1 MHIRYGNNQ
10 GDSAFTCME
19 SEANWFFPADH
30 LKTETPLS
38 TTLNAFVHTNNA
50 HTFTYQVLWSSY
62 QIISST
68 PDVINIKMPR
78 PYSDFLNVIGA
89 VTQIDVA
96 SALGGACLNPDVRKY
111 TFRTTV
117 TCCAVIGLL
126 LADLLICFIRRC
138 ATKQEGLRARIYSE
152 SMFFYLLL
160 TYCVLPVLT
169 KYLFRGLPAACGH
182 IPYKGTNY
190 EEYEVRDGKVK
201 YLTVDPATDC
211 HSKSYE
217 EFVVFNWAMIALCTL
232 FLLSYAVLLRYHRDR
247 IVKID
252 DESLQ
257 LRHAARYD
265 PKLKPFQ
272 FLIRP
277 FQREMYWYDLYDM
290 PRRIFFVSLLP
301 LIGSDVERAVI
312 GCILS
317 LVGLLISSN
326 LKPYQKE
333 VTNALSEA
341 LQYLIFFTFF
351 IGVVTALDD
360 KKVNILGG
368 KNGDEISTVGVIAV
382 IANLI
387 VVFISARPGI
397 MAMYK
402 FKANEAKLQAA
413 IESTMAQQST
423 KVGKGSS
430 SSTRIF
436 DDMVNLRALERAQL
450 IDVDVSPDTITPLV
464 ARLVAKTRSW
474 LGASD
479 GGLDDVWLPEAIT
492 DGLEGTEEEP
502 LLPLLPTDA
511 ADSSNRPQKAVSGS
525 VSTKELAVAYD
536 KYIENRMV
544 HQRSKIAAKDNLLA
558 RTVHQR
564 AHKYESAEDLSR
576 VREKIRR
583 AMLHASRDV
592 QIVLGQ
598 VIDEFAGTRNLVK
611 ACDATIKGAVEVL
624 SPLYEAM

>member
-152 SMFFYLLL
+152 SMFFS
-160 TYCVLPVLT
+160 
-169 KYLFRGLPAACGH
+169 ACGH

-436 DDMVNLRALERAQL
+436 DDMVNLRGRSRPLQIPSQPRSARPYQ
-450 IDVDVSPDTITPLV
+450 VSTIVYLDSP
-464 ARLVAKTRSW
+464 RPHTRTHTNI
-474 LGASD
+474 A
-479 GGLDDVWLPEAIT
+479 PRR
-492 DGLEGTEEEP
+492 P
-502 LLPLLPTDA
+502 PTN
-511 ADSSNRPQKAVSGS
+511 DSS
-525 VSTKELAVAYD
+525 
-536 KYIENRMV
+536 
-544 HQRSKIAAKDNLLA
+544 
-558 RTVHQR
+558 
-564 AHKYESAEDLSR
+564 
-576 VREKIRR
+576 
-583 AMLHASRDV
+583 
-592 QIVLGQ
+592 
-598 VIDEFAGTRNLVK
+598 
-611 ACDATIKGAVEVL
+611 
-624 SPLYEAM
+624 